1 MIVLTTSVIAERY
14 GSGQNGR
21 TKTKNERSRPNS
33 GSVLPNS
40 RALKYLN
47 NVSQWTVARS
57 PATSEIAKSTTGRK
71 RRISGSITTRPGRP
85 SWSSSSQITSGAAG
99 PAPEGRFNE
108 REKRAA
114 GARARES
121 DPRQAS
127 ALVENP
133 G

>member
-1 MIVLTTSVIAERY
+1 MIVLTTSVIAQPYKSR
-14 GSGQNGR
+14 QNGR

-47 NVSQWTVARS
+47 SVSQWTVARS

-71 RRISGSITTRPGRP
+71 RRISGSITTRPGKP

-99 PAPEGRFNE
+99 PAPEGKVDE
-108 REKRAA
+108 RETRAA
-114 GARARES
+114 SAQPAES
-121 DPRQAS
+121 DP
-127 ALVENP
+127 
-133 G
+133 

>member
-1 MIVLTTSVIAERY
+1 MIVLTTSVIAQPYKSR
-14 GSGQNGR
+14 QNGR

-47 NVSQWTVARS
+47 SVSQWTVARS

-71 RRISGSITTRPGRP
+71 RRISGSITTRPGKP

-99 PAPEGRFNE
+99 PAPEGRVKN
-108 REKRAA
+108 RKGA
-114 GARARES
+114 GRGRGEISGGAVS
-121 DPRQAS
+121 FKKK
-127 ALVENP
+127 
-133 G
+133 